1 MSQFQNTIEEAW
13 EDRALLADKNVQEAI
28 RSVIDQLDK
37 GELRVAEPTADGWK
51 VNEWVK
57 KAVVLY
63 FPIQGM
69 ETLQAGPLLLERS

>member
-13 EDRALLADKNVQEAI
+13 KDRALLADKIVREAI

-37 GELRVAEPTADGWK
+37 GKLRVAEPTANGWQ

-57 KAVVLY
+57 KSCRLVLPHSRY
-63 FPIQGM
+63 GNVTGRAI
-69 ETLQAGPLLLERS
+69 RIS